1 MAPRDPADLYRQLV
15 GLETPQPANIVGL
28 PAPNEPNNYYVTPR
42 GYETLIA
49 GTSYT
54 DEDGRRAGY
63 RPESR
68 LDSLDRLKRLSNWA
82 DTERPGP
89 AREADRAATKA
100 EALLQR
106 VLGNRGGVV
115 RDAEIS
121 DLEAA
126 ANALLGEEPIS
137 ARTVDESV
145 SANEE
150 KGTFT
155 SEDPTEYAPRKQ
167 ISADINPYYNVE
179 VPARV
184 ARAGGRS
191 GSWTTETAQGFRPA
205 TVRIDPSQVVD
216 SEVLNRRK
224 GRDGSFTGESDNTA
238 SFQRE
243 RPITIGDLVKEAMNE
258 ERTPVI
264 TASALEAARSAG
276 RARSL
281 PAGERDRNLVGYMRP
296 PGSDGEVPVY
306 AVTDAEGDRKVT
318 EVTRPDP
325 KDPLRK
331 VVTELEQYFRVGG
344 PYNRD
349 STAIRE
355 QIAPTL
361 GVTADGQYG
370 PAPVLGNQWDRTYA
384 EKTFQSP
391 KFEGFL
397 RELAGGSFMQEP
409 DEAASSYKLLAKAL
423 ITGELEVPGQKPGT
437 TQAIPVDR
445 EALLALKS
453 DDGRPLFAPGT
464 NARTLLGQAVSELR
478 GGREVDL
485 FSEASIGE
493 LGSDLASV
501 QRGEG
506 SILDLIR
513 QIQGNSSGQGVE
525 AAAGELFGFEGG
537 DSDAAGA
544 LPQGRYGDF
553 GDAPGGVSVK
563 SAPAGPVDV
572 LDRAAIAL
580 TGDVSQ
586 GLYLADVARRSS
598 APGRSSGTNAYGTT
612 VGPVKETPAR
622 DPMATLL
629 ELTGKRAPVE
639 TTPGPQQIRRK
650 YQNDFESISGTGRHV
665 RGQRGYNM
673 MAEGLGASV
682 GSPAQEKAMALLA
695 GRLSAQRES
704 QRYEAQ
710 ATAEAASAAPVAAAT
725 NTVTSSML
733 NAPASPATDP
743 EAMERQAGI
752 ERLQLR
758 RQGYTG
764 GIADRFVAN
773 FGRRG

>member
-42 GYETLIA
+42 GYETLIG
-49 GTSYT
+49 GTTYT
-54 DEDGRRAGY
+54 DEDGRRAGR
-63 RPESR
+63 RPASR
-68 LDSLDRLKRLSNWA
+68 LDSKDRLNRSSNWA
-82 DTERPGP
+82 STERPGP
-89 AREADRAATKA
+89 AREADRAAEKA
-100 EALLQR
+100 DALLQR

-115 RDAEIS
+115 RDADVS

-145 SANEE
+145 SANELT
-150 KGTFT
+150 GAFA
-155 SEDPTEYAPRKQ
+155 SEDPTEYAARKQ

-184 ARAGGRS
+184 AREGGRS
-191 GSWTTETAQGFRPA
+191 GTWTTETPQGFRPA
-205 TVRIDPSQVVD
+205 TARIDPSQVVD

-243 RPITIGDLVKEAMNE
+243 RPITIGDLVKEAMNA

-264 TASALEAARSAG
+264 TASALQAARTAG
-276 RARSL
+276 RARAL
-281 PAGERDRNLVGYMRP
+281 PAGERDRNLVGYIKP
-296 PGSDGEVPVY
+296 PGSDQEVPVY
-306 AVTDAEGDRKVT
+306 AVTGPDGERMMT
-318 EVTRPDP
+318 TVTRPDP
-325 KDPLRK
+325 ANPLRSL
-331 VVTELEQYFRVGG
+331 VSDQEEYFRVGN
-344 PYNRD
+344 PYNRND
-349 STAIRE
+349 QALRE
-355 QIAPTL
+355 QIAPVL
-361 GVTADGQYG
+361 GVSGDGQYG

-409 DEAASSYKLLAKAL
+409 DEAASSYKLLAQAL
-423 ITGELEVPGQKPGT
+423 ITGQLEVPGQKPGT

-453 DDGRPLFAPGT
+453 ADGRPLFAPGT

-493 LGSDLASV
+493 LGRDLASV

-513 QIQGNSSGQGVE
+513 QIQGNSSGQGLE
-525 AAAGELFGFEGG
+525 EAAGELFGSGG
-537 DSDAAGA
+537 AGSEA
-544 LPQGRYGDF
+544 GGELMQGRYGDF

-563 SAPAGPVDV
+563 SAPAGPVDD

-580 TGDVSQ
+580 TGDVGQ

-612 VGPVKETPAR
+612 VGPVKESPAR

-629 ELTGKRAPVE
+629 ELSGKRAPVE
-639 TTPGPQQIRRK
+639 ATPGPQQIRRK
-650 YQNDFESISGTGRHV
+650 YQNDFESISGTGHHV
-665 RGQRGYNM
+665 SGQRGYKM
-673 MAEGLGASV
+673 MAEGLGANV

-725 NTVTSSML
+725 NTVSSSML

-758 RQGYTG
+758 RQGFTG
-764 GIADRFVAN
+764 GIAGRFVEN

>member
-42 GYETLIA
+42 GYETLIS
-49 GTSYT
+49 GTAYT

-63 RPESR
+63 RPASR
-68 LDSLDRLKRLSNWA
+68 LDSKDRLSRSSNWA
-82 DTERPGP
+82 STERPGP
-89 AREADRAATKA
+89 GREADRAAEKA

-106 VLGNRGGVV
+106 VMGNRGGVV
-115 RDAEIS
+115 SDPDIP

-137 ARTVDESV
+137 ARTIDESV
-145 SANEE
+145 SPNELT
-150 KGTFT
+150 GAFA
-155 SEDPTEYAPRKQ
+155 SEDPTEYAARKQ
-167 ISADINPYYNVE
+167 ISADINPYYTVE

-184 ARAGGRS
+184 AREGGRS
-191 GSWTTETAQGFRPA
+191 GTWTVETAQGFRPA
-205 TVRIDPSQVVD
+205 IARIDPSQVID

-296 PGSDGEVPVY
+296 PGSDSEVPVY

-331 VVTELEQYFRVGG
+331 VVTELEEYFRVGG

-355 QIAPTL
+355 QIAPAL

-409 DEAASSYKLLAKAL
+409 DEAASSYKLLAQAL
-423 ITGELEVPGQKPGT
+423 ITGQMEVPGQKPGT

-445 EALLALKS
+445 QALLALKS
-453 DDGRPLFAPGT
+453 DDGRPLFAPGSS
-464 NARTLLGQAVSELR
+464 ARTLLGQAVSELR

-493 LGSDLASV
+493 LGNDLASV
-501 QRGEG
+501 QRGEA

-513 QIQGNSSGQGVE
+513 QLQGNSSGQAAE

-537 DSDAAGA
+537 DSDAAGDT
-544 LPQGRYGDF
+544 LQGRYGDF
-553 GDAPGGVSVK
+553 GDVPGGVSVK
-563 SAPAGPVDV
+563 SAPAGPVDA

-580 TGDVSQ
+580 TGDLGQ

-612 VGPVKETPAR
+612 VGPIKETPAR

-639 TTPGPQQIRRK
+639 ATPGPQQIRRK
-650 YQNDFESISGTGRHV
+650 YQNDFASISGTGRHV

-704 QRYEAQ
+704 QRDSFPGVAGGMP
-710 ATAEAASAAPVAAAT
+710 AAPAT
-725 NTVTSSML
+725 TPAGLLEGTML
-733 NAPASPATDP
+733 NAPVIPAKDP
-743 EAMERQAGI
+743 EAMERQAGVQ
-752 ERLQLR
+752 RLQRR

-764 GIADRFVAN
+764 GIADRFVEN
-773 FGRRG
+773 FGQLG